1 MAGSGTTDGDSEV
14 QLHLGRDWDAR
25 LEEWLETV
33 IDPARPENVKSG
45 RRHKHEARTGIQDWS
60 FPTDELRDE
69 YLASVGSRSEDSVL
83 RLLRRFLFEDAAFDA
98 DFRALN
104 AILGSKDGSA
114 YGDAPSEYVRRL
126 HRWMD
131 KKSRPHP
138 GVRWSLDLLP
148 FAPKAAIDVIRG
160 YLTAHFWTL
169 PDGRI
174 DGLSDAMA
182 VIRARWLDPDVQGR
196 ELLFSLSPRELECLT
211 GALYEAMGYR
221 ATLTPPQRDGGR
233 DVVGVK
239 EGPGQRELVLIECK
253 AHSSPVGVE
262 IIRSL
267 LGVVS
272 TERANKGILVT
283 SGRFTRGAVTLAAG
297 EPRLELVP
305 GDDFSAL
312 LSSHF
317 GTLWY
322 LQRDSI
328 IERYQRRVSARSSS

>member
-1 MAGSGTTDGDSEV
+1 MANSGAADGDPETRLKVGHYWDASLEGWLDAVIGPDCSQNVKGAGRHEHEPPSEV
-14 QLHLGRDWDAR
+14 Q
-25 LEEWLETV
+25 E
-33 IDPARPENVKSG
+33 
-45 RRHKHEARTGIQDWS
+45 WS

-69 YLASVGSRSEDSVL
+69 YLASASSRSEDSVL

-104 AILGSKDGSA
+104 TILRGKDESTYDDG
-114 YGDAPSEYVRRL
+114 PFEYVRRL
-126 HRWMD
+126 RRWIS

-138 GVRWSLDLLP
+138 GVRWCLDLLP
-148 FAPKAAIDVIRG
+148 FAPKAAIDVIHG
-160 YLTAHFWTL
+160 YLTAHFWIL

-182 VIRARWLDPDVQGR
+182 VIRARWLDPDTQGR
-196 ELLFSLSPRELECLT
+196 ELLFSLSPRELEHLT

-239 EGPGQRELVLIECK
+239 ESPGQREVVLIECK
-253 AHSSPVGVE
+253 SHSSPVGVE

-272 TERANKGILVT
+272 TERANKGVLVT
-283 SGRFTRGAVTLAAG
+283 CGRFTRGAMMLAT
-297 EPRLELVP
+297 EDPRLELIS
-305 GDDFSAL
+305 GDDFSIL
-312 LSSHF
+312 LSSYF
-317 GTLWY
+317 GTFWY
-322 LQRDSI
+322 LRRESI
-328 IERYQRRVSARSSS
+328 IERHQRRIGAFPSA